1 MVSRLSAPPPK
12 VYNLIVSFQSSPSP
26 YCVPRNLVLSEAAE
40 LAFPKKSF
48 MEMSVAPRFLTHQGQ
63 PAQPSQALRLPGS
76 SMPPFRCGLPSQ
88 TFVSVQRKGFL
99 LPIFGKVMPWARPI
113 ATAQWVI
120 IFYRPSDWKWD
131 NHPTTSAMVPLQP
144 LKQKRHK
151 EPMHLLWRA
160 CGNGFFI
167 CWMTT
172 TATTCRRV
180 CIRKASQSHPGGVQ

>member
-1 MVSRLSAPPPK
+1 M
-12 VYNLIVSFQSSPSP
+12 
-26 YCVPRNLVLSEAAE
+26 PRNLVLSEAAE

-88 TFVSVQRKGFL
+88 TFVSVQRKGVV
-99 LPIFGKVMPWARPI
+99 LPIFGKIVPWVCPI

-151 EPMHLLWRA
+151 EPMNLLWWA
-160 CGNGFFI
+160 CGNGFHVLDDNHSNN
-167 CWMTT
+167 MQEGLY
-172 TATTCRRV
+172 
-180 CIRKASQSHPGGVQ
+180 SQSITKPSRRGSIDMVAAVRYH